1 MQNVSLAAVVAVL
14 IAWAV
19 ALALVLAGA
28 QVLALWLFRFDLVTP
43 GMGVIVPLLAAMS
56 AGQFWRRRLAARPPG
71 AMAWA
76 VSAIATLVLVA
87 AQAGL
92 MWLALRAGLF
102 GADLAG
108 IGLSDVDWP
117 GLLLALAAVALVV
130 VLLIR
135 LGLWTGFRAAE
146 RQAAR

>member
-56 AGQFWRRRLAARPPG
+56 AGQFWRRRVAARPAG
-71 AMAWA
+71 VLAWA

-102 GADLAG
+102 GAGLAG